1 MDLVEERRVVAR
13 ERGLRDLA
21 REGEHGQ
28 APVLELG
35 VLLAAQL
42 DRVRGLEDAA
52 ELEVAR
58 LAVAVHRRDAG
69 RDARER
75 LEEADE
81 EEDLAE
87 RAGRDEPVV
96 RLPAD
101 VGALEL
107 LARHAD
113 ERRHDHADRR
123 EHAHAA
129 VLELGLAEPRH
140 HARVAAREVH
150 GVEVVAA
157 AQPGLAARDGRVVE
171 DLVGGL
177 DLGGLGLERGRRP
190 RRRRRDERRGA
201 RQRESQG

>member
-1 MDLVEERRVVAR
+1 MSRTRRSRVRSLNASNLQMPARAGKRGPPASKIQTQHPGSVEERRVVAR

-28 APVLELG
+28 AAVLELG

-52 ELEVAR
+52 ELEVPG

-81 EEDLAE
+81 EEDLAH

-107 LARHAD
+107 LARHA
-113 ERRHDHADRR
+113 H
-123 EHAHAA
+123 
-129 VLELGLAEPRH
+129 
-140 HARVAAREVH
+140 
-150 GVEVVAA
+150 
-157 AQPGLAARDGRVVE
+157 
-171 DLVGGL
+171 
-177 DLGGLGLERGRRP
+177 ERGTTMPMLASMHMRP
-190 RRRRRDERRGA
+190 CLSSASRNHGTMP
-201 RQRESQG
+201 G